1 MVTQRNLLKELNK
14 IKEMSGWQEEQ
25 QQPEETGKIQRAAS
39 K

>member
-25 QQPEETGKIQRAAS
+25 QPEEIGKIQRAAS

>member
-14 IKEMSGWQEEQ
+14 IKEMSGWLEVQ
-25 QQPEETGKIQRAAS
+25 QQPEEIGKIQQAAS